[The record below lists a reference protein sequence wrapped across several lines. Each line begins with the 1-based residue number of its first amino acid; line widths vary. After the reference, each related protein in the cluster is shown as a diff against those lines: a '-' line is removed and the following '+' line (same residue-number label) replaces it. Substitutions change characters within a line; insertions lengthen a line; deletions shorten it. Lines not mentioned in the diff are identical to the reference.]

1 MQPVQAVGDRP
12 TGAGIE
18 CRDVVLVQ
26 TGECVGAVLGWSSIT
41 YFISVLVA
49 DGEERVPH
57 CDEIALNFTRVRMVR
72 QRWVVNS
79 LPVTSMRA
87 LPTWGSR
94 RNDRRPTGAHPDRDM
109 PNAQR
114 RHGTR
119 A

>member
-49 DGEERVPH
+49 DGEGRVPQ
-57 CDEIALNFTRVRMVR
+57 CDEIALSFTRCVRCGSVG
-72 QRWVVNS
+72 VVMPG
-79 LPVTSMRA
+79 PVTAVRA
-87 LPTWGSR
+87 LPTWGSQ
-94 RNDRRPTGAHPDRDM
+94 RNDRWPTGAHPDRDT
-109 PNAQR
+109 PNAQW